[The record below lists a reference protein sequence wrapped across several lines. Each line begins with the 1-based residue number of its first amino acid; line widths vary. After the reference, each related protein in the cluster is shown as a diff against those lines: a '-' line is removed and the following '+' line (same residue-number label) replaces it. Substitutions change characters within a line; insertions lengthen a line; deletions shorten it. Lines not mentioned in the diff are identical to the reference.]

1 MSPDSTVLPTRAETY
16 DVQPTDHA
24 ASVDAVVFDYDAEP
38 NTDGASRLGI
48 LTVLHTHPD
57 ITRKELARLIPA
69 LSTDEHMEE
78 N

>member
-1 MSPDSTVLPTRAETY
+1 M
-16 DVQPTDHA
+16 
-24 ASVDAVVFDYDAEP
+24 FDYDAEP